1 MLYDNRGF
9 EEGQMAPMDRAV
21 QQVLDE
27 YEVRSA
33 AEEKR
38 GHELEWNNFVIE
50 RDQFLLAVGPATG
63 QLINLLIKEAE
74 SKVILEVGTSYGYS
88 TLWLAEAARE
98 TQGRVMTLELHAGKQ
113 QYARERMQRAGLA
126 DLVDFR
132 LGDAT
137 ESLANLETPV
147 DFVLLDLWKDL
158 YVPCFKLFH
167 PKLNP
172 GAIVVADNMLF
183 PESSRTHAS
192 AYRQHVRSQ
201 ADMQSMLLPVGSGL
215 EVSRCTRGLSAVEV

>member
-1 MLYDNRGF
+1 
-9 EEGQMAPMDRAV
+9 MAPMDRAV

-27 YEVRSA
+27 YEARSA

-38 GHELEWNNFVIE
+38 WHELEWNNFVIE

-63 QLINLLIKEAE
+63 QLMNLLVKEAE
-74 SKVILEVGTSYGYS
+74 SKVILEIGTSYGYS

-98 TQGRVMTLELHAGKQ
+98 TQGRVITLELQAEKQ
-113 QYARERMQRAGLA
+113 HYARERMKRAGLEGF
-126 DLVDFR
+126 VDFR
-132 LGDAT
+132 LGDAAQ
-137 ESLANLETPV
+137 SIASLETNV

-167 PKLNP
+167 PKLSA

-183 PESSRTHAS
+183 PESARTHAS
-192 AYRQHVRSQ
+192 VYRQHVRSQ
-201 ADMQSMLLPVGSGL
+201 ADMQSILLPVGSGL
-215 EVSRCTRGLSAVEV
+215 EVSRFTGGLSAVEV

>member
-1 MLYDNRGF
+1 
-9 EEGQMAPMDRAV
+9 MDQAV

-38 GHELEWNNFVIE
+38 WHELDRNNFVVE

-63 QLINLLIKEAE
+63 QLMNLLIKEAE
-74 SKVILEVGTSYGYS
+74 SKVILEIGTSYGYS

-98 TQGRVMTLELHAGKQ
+98 TQGRVITLELRAEKQ
-113 QYARERMQRAGLA
+113 QYARERMKRAGLA
-126 DLVDFR
+126 DVVDFR

-137 ESLANLETPV
+137 QSLANLDTNV

-183 PESSRTHAS
+183 PETSRPHAS
-192 AYRQHVRSQ
+192 TYRQHVRSQ
-201 ADMQSMLLPVGSGL
+201 EDMRSMLLPVGSGL

>member
-1 MLYDNRGF
+1 V
-9 EEGQMAPMDRAV
+9 V

-27 YEVRSA
+27 YEARSA

-38 GHELEWNNFVIE
+38 WRELEWNNFVIE

-63 QLINLLIKEAE
+63 QLMNLLIKETE
-74 SKVILEVGTSYGYS
+74 SKVILEIGTSYGYS

-98 TQGRVMTLELHAGKQ
+98 TQGRVITLELHAEKQ
-113 QYARERMQRAGLA
+113 QYAHERMQRAGLA
-126 DLVDFR
+126 DFVDFR

-137 ESLANLETPV
+137 ESLANLETHV

-167 PKLNP
+167 PRLNP
-172 GAIVVADNMLF
+172 GAFVVADNMLF
-183 PESSRTHAS
+183 PESARTHAS
-192 AYRQHVRSQ
+192 VYRQHVRSQ
-201 ADMQSMLLPVGSGL
+201 ADMQSILLPVGSGL

>member
-1 MLYDNRGF
+1 
-9 EEGQMAPMDRAV
+9 MAPMDHAV

-38 GHELEWNNFVIE
+38 WHELEWNNFVIE

-63 QLINLLIKEAE
+63 QLMNLLIKEAE
-74 SKVILEVGTSYGYS
+74 SKVILEIGTSYGYS

-98 TQGRVMTLELHAGKQ
+98 TQGRVITLELHAEKQ
-113 QYARERMQRAGLA
+113 QYARERMKRAGLA
-126 DLVDFR
+126 DVVDFR

-137 ESLANLETPV
+137 QSLANLDTNV

-183 PESSRTHAS
+183 PETSRPHAA

-201 ADMQSMLLPVGSGL
+201 TDMRSMLLPVGSGL